1 MERRTTLRAW
11 ALLAA
16 LIAGAGC
23 EEQGPVAPTEAAHT
37 TPTHFD
43 PARAGTVRGRVTWVG
58 DLPVVPK
65 LDGCSNP
72 LTENGPRERVVVPNP
87 NEPRIDPKSKGVANA
102 VVFLRGV
109 GPAAAREWDHP
120 PVRVVQR
127 EHRFHVLQGPSDS
140 SVGFVRAGDE
150 IEMDSADP
158 CFHALHAEGAAWF
171 SLTFPDPHEP
181 LRRAL
186 TRPGLVELTSAAGYY
201 WMRAYLFV
209 DHHPYST
216 RTDAEGRFTL
226 DRVPAGDYDLVC
238 WMPSWQ
244 EKRHERDP
252 ESSLYVRL
260 VFRAPM
266 EISRRATVHAGTTT
280 RAAFELSPGL
290 FNRK

>member
-16 LIAGAGC
+16 LFAGAGC
-23 EEQGPVAPTEAAHT
+23 DERSPVAPLEAAPT
-37 TPTHFD
+37 ARTHFD
-43 PARAGTVRGRVTWVG
+43 AAQAGTVRGRVTWVG

-87 NEPRIDPKSKGVANA
+87 NEPRIDPKTKSVANA

-109 GPAAAREWDHP
+109 DPAAAREWDHP
-120 PVRVVQR
+120 PVRVLAR
-127 EHRFHVLQGPSDS
+127 DHRFHVLQGSSDS

-150 IEMDSADP
+150 IEMDSADS

-209 DHHPYST
+209 DHHPYYA
-216 RTDAEGRFTL
+216 RTDAEGQFIL
-226 DRVPAGDYDLVC
+226 DRIPAGDYDLVC

-252 ESSLYVRL
+252 ESSLLVRL
-260 VFRAPM
+260 SFRAPM
-266 EISRRATVHAGTTT
+266 EISRPVAIHPGTTT
-280 RAAFELSPGL
+280 QAAFEVSPEL
-290 FNRK
+290 FKRE